1 MHKKHADLQKPSLG
15 KFARHEVAILGT
27 TCEMIA
33 QWARMLSKALAP
45 AQVVYADANHHPSEA
60 SDFLPRWTDNQHST
74 LLELSGNSEIIQR
87 HLALS
92 QSDLVIVNGNHF
104 EAAHQ
109 LIICDPAKEASL
121 RKRASQITDVLAII
135 TTNGCQSVPDFVK
148 EIVSDWTHVPV
159 LNEQNIHE
167 LVPLIRESVMKPAPI
182 KALILTGGKS
192 VRMGHDKPHINYHG
206 KPQYAHLYAL
216 CHSMGIE
223 PFLSCRAEQSSYY
236 EEHGYSTIADRI
248 THLGPLG
255 GIVSAFMTD
264 PNAAWLVLAADVP
277 FLDEAILNELLS
289 QRSTAHTATAFQSPF
304 DRFPEPLIA
313 IWEPKAM
320 PMIMS
325 FIALG
330 YSCPRK
336 VLIQTEA
343 HVIVPST
350 PEKLENV
357 NTPDELGDAMQALR
371 KS

>member
-15 KFARHEVAILGT
+15 KFARNEVAIVGT
-27 TCEMIA
+27 ICEAIS
-33 QWARMLSKALAP
+33 QWAHLIAKALAP
-45 AQVVYADANHHPSEA
+45 AQVVYADANHNPSDA
-60 SDFLPRWTDNQHST
+60 SDFLPRWTDNQHAIAI
-74 LLELSGNSEIIQR
+74 ELNGSSEMIKR
-87 HLALS
+87 HIALS
-92 QSDLVIVNGNHF
+92 QSDLVVVNGNHF

-109 LIICDPAKEASL
+109 IIICDPSKEASL
-121 RKRASQITDVLAII
+121 RKRASQLTHVIAII
-135 TTNGCQSVPDFVK
+135 TTNGCQSVPEYVK
-148 EIVSDWTHVPV
+148 EVLPDWTNIQV

-167 LVPLIRESVMKPAPI
+167 LVPILRAHFMQPAPL

-192 VRMGHDKPHINYHG
+192 VRMGKDKPHINYHG
-206 KPQYAHLYAL
+206 KAQFAHLYEL
-216 CHSMGIE
+216 CKGMGIE
-223 PFLSCRAEQSSYY
+223 PFLSCRAEQRDYF
-236 EEHGYSTIADRI
+236 EEQGYQTMTDRLLDI
-248 THLGPLG
+248 GPLG
-255 GIVSAFMTD
+255 GIVSAFMTN
-264 PNAAWLVLAADVP
+264 PNAAWLVLASDVP
-277 FLDEAILNELLS
+277 FLDEEMLRELI
-289 QRSTAHTATAFQSPF
+289 QHRSTTHTATAFQSPF

-343 HVIVPST
+343 HIVVAST

-357 NTPDELGDAMQALR
+357 NTPDDLEDAMQTLK

>member
-27 TCEMIA
+27 TCEVIA
-33 QWARMLSKALAP
+33 QWARMLAKALNP

-60 SDFLPRWTDNQHST
+60 SEFLPRWTDNQHST
-74 LLELSGNSEIIQR
+74 ALELSGTSEIIQR

-104 EAAHQ
+104 EASHQ
-109 LIICDPAKEASL
+109 VIICNPAKEASL
-121 RKRASQITDVLAII
+121 RKRASQLTNVIAII
-135 TTNGCQSVPDFVK
+135 TTHDCQSVPQFIQ
-148 EIVSDWTHVPV
+148 ELLTDWNTTPV

-167 LVPLIRESVMKPAPI
+167 LVPLIHDRILKPASI

-192 VRMGHDKPHINYHG
+192 VRMGQDKPHINYHG
-206 KPQYAHLYAL
+206 KPQYGHLYEL
-216 CHSMGIE
+216 CNSMSLE
-223 PFLSCRAEQSSYY
+223 PFISCRAEQTGYF
-236 EEHGYSTIADRI
+236 EEQGYRTVADRI

-255 GIVSAFMTD
+255 GIASAFMSD
-264 PNAAWLVLAADVP
+264 PNAAWLVLASDVP
-277 FLDEAILNELLS
+277 FLDQAILRELIS
-289 QRSTAHTATAFQSPF
+289 QRSITRTATAFQSPF

-320 PMIMS
+320 PLIMS

-343 HVIVPST
+343 HVIIPSA

-357 NTPDELGDAMQALR
+357 NTPDELDDALQALR